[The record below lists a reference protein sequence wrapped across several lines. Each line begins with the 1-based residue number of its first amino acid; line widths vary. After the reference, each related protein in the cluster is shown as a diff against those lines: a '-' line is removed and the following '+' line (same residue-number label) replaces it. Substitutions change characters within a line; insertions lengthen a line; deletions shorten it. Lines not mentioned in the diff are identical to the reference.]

1 VLKTSTSTAENLNQR
16 IEQAKIDFTLPPG
29 ARRLIAAGDF
39 KGRTNETLVRWLETD
54 EEVAAR
60 LLKWCNTPL
69 FNMSRPYATLVEA
82 EKIMEHDEL
91 ARLAVVT
98 FTRQLFLPNIKID
111 LFERTALWT
120 HSMSVAAV
128 ASMISRSSGSGDP
141 GLIFIAGAMHDI
153 GICASQR
160 LGPASFQE
168 VIAQVDDLSPTH
180 AVERELLGW
189 DHGELGE
196 AILKQWGLSEEI
208 QAVARHHHDAD
219 QQLDSPHAEAIC
231 CVAIANYLCSRSGR
245 ASISSNNLEP
255 PSNAVFQRLN
265 IDAGLLTI
273 LGQQLYAALNSA
285 SELS

>member
-1 VLKTSTSTAENLNQR
+1 M
-16 IEQAKIDFTLPPG
+16 D
-29 ARRLIAAGDF
+29 
-39 KGRTNETLVRWLETD
+39 
-54 EEVAAR
+54 
-60 LLKWCNTPL
+60 
-69 FNMSRPYATLVEA
+69 
-82 EKIMEHDEL
+82 HDEL

-111 LFERTALWT
+111 LFERAALWT

-128 ASMISRSSGSGDP
+128 ASMISRSSGSGYP

-160 LGPASFQE
+160 LGPDNFRE
-168 VIAQVDDLSPTH
+168 VISQAGDLSPAH

-189 DHGELGE
+189 DHSQLGE

-219 QQLDSPHAEAIC
+219 QHLDSPHAEAIC

-245 ASISSNNLEP
+245 ASIGSNNLDP

-285 SELS
+285 SELN

>member
-1 VLKTSTSTAENLNQR
+1 VLNTSPSTANSLNQR
-16 IEQAKIDFTLPPG
+16 IEQARIDFTLPPG

-54 EEVAAR
+54 EEVATR

-69 FNMSRPYATLVEA
+69 FNMSRPYETLAEA
-82 EKIMEHDEL
+82 ERIMEHDEL

-98 FTRQLFLPNIKID
+98 FTRQLFLPNIKVD
-111 LFERTALWT
+111 LFERAALWN

-128 ASMISRSSGSGDP
+128 ASMIARSSGSGDP

-153 GICASQR
+153 GICVSQR
-160 LGPASFQE
+160 LAPDSFDE

-180 AVERELLGW
+180 AVEREILGW
-189 DHGELGE
+189 DHGQLGE

-208 QAVARHHHDAD
+208 QAVARYHHEAD
-219 QQLDSPHAEAIC
+219 NQLDSPHAEAIC

-245 ASISSNNLEP
+245 ASIRSNNLDP
-255 PSNAVFQRLN
+255 PSNAVFQRLK

-285 SELS
+285 SELN

>member
-1 VLKTSTSTAENLNQR
+1 MLNTSPSMANSLSQR
-16 IEQAKIDFTLPPG
+16 TEQARIDFTLPPG

-39 KGRTNETLVRWLETD
+39 QGRTNETLVRWLEAD
-54 EEVAAR
+54 EKMATR

-69 FNMSRPYATLVEA
+69 FNMSRPYQTLAEA
-82 EKIMEHDEL
+82 ERIMEHDEL

-98 FTRQLFLPNIKID
+98 FTRQLFLPNVKID
-111 LFERTALWT
+111 LFERATLWT

-160 LGPASFQE
+160 LGPDSFRE
-168 VIAQVDDLSPTH
+168 VISQVDHLSPTH
-180 AVERELLGW
+180 TVERELLGW
-189 DHGELGE
+189 DHGQLGA
-196 AILKQWGLSEEI
+196 AILRQWGLSEEI
-208 QAVARHHHDAD
+208 QAVARYHHEAD
-219 QQLDSPHAEAIC
+219 QQLENPHAEAIC

-245 ASISSNNLEP
+245 ASITRNNLDP

-265 IDAGLLTI
+265 IDASLLTI

-285 SELS
+285 GELI

>member
-1 VLKTSTSTAENLNQR
+1 MLNTPTSTATQLSQR

-39 KGRTNETLVRWLETD
+39 KGRTNDTLVRWLETD
-54 EEVAAR
+54 EEVATR

-69 FNMSRPYATLVEA
+69 FNMSRPYETLAEA
-82 EKIMEHDEL
+82 ERIMEHDEL

-98 FTRQLFLPNIKID
+98 FTRQLFLPNIKVD

-160 LGPASFQE
+160 LGPDSFRE
-168 VIAQVDDLSPTH
+168 VIAQVDDLSPAH

-189 DHGELGE
+189 DHGQLGE
-196 AILKQWGLSEEI
+196 AILEQWGLSEEI

-219 QQLDSPHAEAIC
+219 QHLDSPHAEAIC

-245 ASISSNNLEP
+245 ASIGSNNLDP

-285 SELS
+285 SELN

>member
-1 VLKTSTSTAENLNQR
+1 MLNTSPSMANTLSQR
-16 IEQAKIDFTLPPG
+16 IEQARINFTLPPG

-39 KGRTNETLVRWLETD
+39 KGRTNDTLVRWLEAD
-54 EEVAAR
+54 EDLSAR
-60 LLKWCNTPL
+60 LLKWCNSPL
-69 FNMSRPYATLVEA
+69 FNMSRPYRTLAEA
-82 EKIMEHDEL
+82 EKVMEHDEL

-98 FTRQLFLPNIKID
+98 FTRQLFLPNLKVD
-111 LFERTALWT
+111 LFERSTLWS

-160 LGPASFQE
+160 LGPDCFRA
-168 VIAQVDDLSPTH
+168 VIAQVDDFSPTH

-189 DHGELGE
+189 DHCQLGE
-196 AILKQWGLSEEI
+196 AILKQWGLSEDI
-208 QAVARHHHDAD
+208 QAVARYHHDAD
-219 QQLDSPHAEAIC
+219 EQLDSPHAEAIC

-245 ASISSNNLEP
+245 ASVTSNNLDP

-265 IDAGLLTI
+265 IDGGLLTI

-285 SELS
+285 SELV